1 MKNSGSE
8 TRTDSPEGSSR
19 RSLISKAGIATAA
32 TAFLSTMG
40 PVGEILIGK
49 RAHAQTAVTDIDILN
64 FALNLEYLEAE
75 YYVRGVAGVGL
86 ANSLTNGTG
95 SLGGVNG
102 GTLVPFNN
110 PVFAQIATK
119 IAIDEQSHVAFL
131 KSALGS
137 SAVARPLID
146 LAGGFQG
153 AAVAAG
159 IATAATPFNPFANE
173 VNFMIGAMALE
184 EVGVTAYAGAAA
196 LISNPAY
203 LSAAASILA
212 VEAYHSGAIRGLLTQ
227 TAAGIGTAADV
238 ALGASLPFITQAI
251 ATLQSQAS
259 GAVTSVG
266 IVNPVTGQFQISTRD
281 GNALAYRRTTTQ
293 VINIVENGSR
303 RDPQGRVLPQRAER
317 QHRLIAAASSQS
329 SLHRPGGTQGHLQG

>member
-1 MKNSGSE
+1 MKNNDSE
-8 TRTDSPEGSSR
+8 TKKDTADGTSR
-19 RSLISKAGIATAA
+19 RSLISKAGVAAAA
-32 TAFLSTMG
+32 TAFLGSMG
-40 PVGEILIGK
+40 PIGEILVGK
-49 RAHAQTAVTDIDILN
+49 RAHAQTAITDFDILN

-86 ANSLTNGTG
+86 ANGLANGTG
-95 SLGGVNG
+95 TLGGVNG

-119 IAIDEQSHVAFL
+119 IAQDEQSHVAFL
-131 KSALGS
+131 RSALGS
-137 SAVARPLID
+137 AAIARPLID

-173 VNFMIGAMALE
+173 VNFMLGAFALE

-212 VEAYHSGAIRGLLTQ
+212 VEAYHSGAIRGLLSQ
-227 TAAGIGTAADV
+227 TAAGVGTPADV
-238 ALGASLPFITQAI
+238 AMGASIPFATQAI

-259 GAVTSVG
+259 GALTSIG
-266 IVNPVTGQFQISTRD
+266 IVNPATGQFQISTRD

-293 VINIVENGSR
+293 IINIVENGS
-303 RDPQGRVLPQRAER
+303 GAS
-317 QHRLIAAASSQS
+317 HRGGFFPNGLNGTIA
-329 SLHRPGGTQGHLQG
+329 

>member
-293 VINIVENGSR
+293 VINIVENGSGATHKGGFF
-303 RDPQGRVLPQRAER
+303 PNGLNGN
-317 QHRLIAAASSQS
+317 IA
-329 SLHRPGGTQGHLQG
+329 